1 MEFKKEIYQEYD
13 NYIVYNIY
21 KIVGDKRKFL
31 YRTTE
36 SKIKDKYRSR
46 TSSTN
51 KEDLILRKE
60 I

>member
-1 MEFKKEIYQEYD
+1 MEFKKETYQEYD

-21 KIVGDKRKFL
+21 KIVGGKRKFL

>member
-36 SKIKDKYRSR
+36 SKIKDKYHSR